1 MPPDVRRG
9 KAFDQILRQML
20 CPYPSSGCGVIA
32 RFFHAV
38 ARLKS
43 WVDSATLGQ
52 SNIMGM
58 SCKLRQLPVSLAP
71 CIHWLNI

>member
-32 RFFHAV
+32 
-38 ARLKS
+38 
-43 WVDSATLGQ
+43 
-52 SNIMGM
+52 SNHGLIQQRWDN
-58 SCKLRQLPVSLAP
+58 L
-71 CIHWLNI
+71 I